1 MYYYNSVR
9 NKIKIKGFDI
19 MMNNVKFENK
29 TVKNINV
36 DLQWLPKLGLA
47 KKRIDRNAIIAGVK
61 AGNKY
66 VIPFTIT
73 FTDYSQWNSKFSIVK
88 MFKDDTKKDIVM
100 IEEDNLGQFGVLFNS
115 LMSGTFKGEMQNA
128 YDRMVFNKNTYA
140 EELDNV
146 KKQLKN
152 QEEQTKYARQANV
165 KKDSEI
171 VILKSEKAVI
181 EMELEETKYQL
192 AVVNTQVEAADSEL
206 RNRII
211 PLIVRFAKKDMSE
224 MEIISKLVK
233 MGLIK

>member
-1 MYYYNSVR
+1 
-9 NKIKIKGFDI
+9 
-19 MMNNVKFENK
+19 MNNVKFENK

-192 AVVNTQVEAADSEL
+192 TVVNGQVEAADSEL

>member
-1 MYYYNSVR
+1 
-9 NKIKIKGFDI
+9 
-19 MMNNVKFENK
+19 MMNTNVKFEEK
-29 TVKNINV
+29 AVKNISV

-66 VIPFTIT
+66 VIPFTVT
-73 FTDYSQWNSKFSIVK
+73 FTDYSQWESKFAIVK

-100 IEEDNLGQFGVLFNS
+100 IEEDNLGQFGVFFNS
-115 LMSGTFKGEMQNA
+115 LMSGSFKGEMQNA

-140 EELDNV
+140 DELNNV

-171 VILKSEKAVI
+171 SILKSDKVVL

-192 AVVNTQVEAADSEL
+192 AVVDTQIDTIETKYKNEVLPAAIRL
-206 RNRII
+206 
-211 PLIVRFAKKDMSE
+211 AQKGKTE
-224 MEIISKLVK
+224 MEILAVLSKL
-233 MGLIK
+233 GYIK

>member
-1 MYYYNSVR
+1 
-9 NKIKIKGFDI
+9 
-19 MMNNVKFENK
+19 MNNVKFENK

-66 VIPFTIT
+66 VIPFTVT

-115 LMSGTFKGEMQNA
+115 LMSGAFKGEMQNA

-140 EELDNV
+140 DELNNV

-171 VILKSEKAVI
+171 SVLKSEKAVI

-192 AVVNTQVEAADSEL
+192 TVVNTQVEAADSEL

-224 MEIISKLVK
+224 MEIISKLAK
-233 MGLIK
+233 LGLIK

>member
-192 AVVNTQVEAADSEL
+192 AIVNTQVEAADSEL

>member
-1 MYYYNSVR
+1 
-9 NKIKIKGFDI
+9 
-19 MMNNVKFENK
+19 MMNTNVKFEEK
-29 TVKNINV
+29 AVKNISV

-66 VIPFTIT
+66 VIPFTVT
-73 FTDYSQWNSKFSIVK
+73 FTDHSQWNSKFSIVK

-115 LMSGTFKGEMQNA
+115 LMSGAFKGEMQNA

-140 EELDNV
+140 EELNNV

-192 AVVNTQVEAADSEL
+192 VVANSEVTSAKTQLKGAISHVANLARKGKTD
-206 RNRII
+206 
-211 PLIVRFAKKDMSE
+211 
-224 MEIISKLVK
+224 MEILDYLTKWGI
-233 MGLIK
+233 IK

>member
-1 MYYYNSVR
+1 
-9 NKIKIKGFDI
+9 
-19 MMNNVKFENK
+19 MNNVKFENK

-47 KKRIDRNAIIAGVK
+47 KKRIDRNAIIDGVK
-61 AGNKY
+61 AGNRY
-66 VIPFTIT
+66 VIPFTVT
-73 FTDYSQWNSKFSIVK
+73 FSDYSQWESKFAIVK

-115 LMSGTFKGEMQNA
+115 LMSGAFKGEMQNA

-140 EELDNV
+140 DELSNV
-146 KKQLKN
+146 KQQLKN
-152 QEEQTKYARQANV
+152 QEEQTKFARQANV

-171 VILKSEKAVI
+171 SVLKSEKAVI

-192 AVVNTQVEAADSEL
+192 TVVNTQVEAVDSEL

-224 MEIISKLVK
+224 MEIISKLAK